1 MSSEEKTLGIIGM
14 NKTILRLIRMY
25 KFKFFLISVCILIS
39 IAFTV
44 ICPILLGDAINII
57 LDGSVKILNHT
68 GTIDFLALYN
78 LLILLI
84 VLYIVSA
91 LFSYLQS
98 YFLNRASTDI
108 VYALREQMVTKVLSL
123 PMGSVDENKRGDI
136 ISTFSND
143 IDLLHEALTSQF
155 TYFATTLVTLALTLI
170 IMIMINLWLTIA
182 IVVVV
187 LCSCGLIALVVKIS
201 QKYFNKQ
208 IGIMGATTGMIEEM
222 FSGQEVIRSL
232 NYEERAIEEFNGN
245 ADEWYTHEW
254 KSGFIASLNTPIMDF
269 NSNLG
274 YVLVAILGGI
284 FVLQGTMSVG
294 RILTFFEYL
303 KNFTN
308 PIKDIT
314 SIIPELQAGLS
325 SADRIFNFL
334 EMDIEENP
342 SDKELTAFNDE
353 IIFDDISFGYTEDKK
368 IIDNFTLNVKKGEKI
383 AIIGETG
390 AGKTTLI
397 KLLMRLYD
405 INSGEIK
412 IDGVNINEYDK
423 NSLRSFMGMVLQESW
438 LFTDTIEE
446 NIRYGNLDASNEDI
460 LEASKQA
467 NTDNFIRQFP
477 DGYKTVLDEDGDN
490 LSQGQKQLL
499 TIARAIISEKE
510 ILILDEATSNV
521 DTRTELLIQESMDK
535 LMENKTSFIIAH
547 RLSTIKNADKIIVL
561 GQGRVIEQGTHEELL
576 TKKGYYYN
584 TLMSQAKE
592 QQNV

>member
-84 VLYIVSA
+84 VLYLVSA

-108 VYALREQMVTKVLSL
+108 VYALREQMVTKVLEL

-155 TYFATTLVTLALTLI
+155 TYYATTLVTLALTLI

-187 LCSCGLIALVVKIS
+187 LCSCGLIAIVVKIS

-342 SDKELTAFNDE
+342 SDKEPLVIIASTAFWGGIKLQYGFPGAMLYFISMCCVGFLE
-353 IIFDDISFGYTEDKK
+353 EVIFRGLLFKAMEK
-368 IIDNFTLNVKKGEKI
+368 DNLKT
-383 AIIGETG
+383 AIIVSSLTFGLG
-390 AGKTTLI
+390 HIVNLVNGSGKDAVSNIVQIMFAVLVGFVLVLIFYYGKSLIPCILFHSANNALKVFSAEGNLSPQTEMVLNLILIFVVLGGYAFYLI
-397 KLLMRLYD
+397 KTFQ
-405 INSGEIK
+405 K
-412 IDGVNINEYDK
+412 
-423 NSLRSFMGMVLQESW
+423 
-438 LFTDTIEE
+438 
-446 NIRYGNLDASNEDI
+446 
-460 LEASKQA
+460 
-467 NTDNFIRQFP
+467 DN
-477 DGYKTVLDEDGDN
+477 
-490 LSQGQKQLL
+490 
-499 TIARAIISEKE
+499 
-510 ILILDEATSNV
+510 
-521 DTRTELLIQESMDK
+521 
-535 LMENKTSFIIAH
+535 
-547 RLSTIKNADKIIVL
+547 
-561 GQGRVIEQGTHEELL
+561 
-576 TKKGYYYN
+576 
-584 TLMSQAKE
+584 
-592 QQNV
+592 